1 MKISIII
8 PAYNVVKYI
17 EDMLKDV
24 INQTFTDFEA
34 IIINDGSTDGTQ
46 NIVDEYCNKDSR
58 FKSII
63 KENGGVSS
71 ARNAGLD
78 IAKGDYVVFWDP
90 DDAIP
95 KKSLEYLYDCIIKE
109 NADMAIGMRV
119 LDNGMETI
127 RATSL
132 SQLIAQKEISK
143 MDDRHV
149 WVFSACNRLF
159 KRSIIEENNIRF
171 KNISLGEDSVFWLE
185 YMGYCNKIAGCPK
198 DIYIY
203 KRRLFLDNAD
213 SLTQKKDRYYEG
225 YFEQYIGYLEEMA
238 DKLFLN
244 ADESLEKHY
253 YKEKFFQELYK
264 RLMRENL
271 LYNMYCHI
279 WTLTDKEESI
289 LRKQYDYVRSKIYDI
304 EWQKFLY
311 QEKQL
316 DLSQGLKTK
325 EEIANNPKVTFVLTR
340 KLQDVDLIVESI
352 YRQEYPEFEVLVDE
366 TIYDNIKDRVEN
378 EINVHVLSGKDL
390 SEIKNNAVNTAKGK
404 WIMFFEESI
413 FPITDT
419 IKSFL
424 KKVDENE
431 TVVSLNMKRVK
442 NRQLVDL
449 PLVDKAFQYKDKR
462 IKKEVDNTFS
472 NKMISLEFLRK
483 SKFTFTN
490 DSRKDMISLYDA
502 TSVTRRKSVIMHTLL
517 TNDDFKKQIRH
528 WKAKVKLYFM
538 N

>member
-8 PAYNVVKYI
+8 PAYNVEKYI
-17 EDMLKDV
+17 GDMLRDV
-24 INQTFTDFEA
+24 LNQTFTDFEA

-63 KENGGVSS
+63 QENAGVSS

-78 IAKGDYVVFWDP
+78 IAQGDYVVFWDP

-95 KKSLEYLYDCIIKE
+95 KKSLEYLYDCITKE

-119 LDNGMETI
+119 LDNGMETV

-132 SQLIAQKEISK
+132 AQLISQKEISK

-185 YMGYCNKIAGCPK
+185 YMGYCSKIAGCPK
-198 DIYIY
+198 DVYVY

-238 DKLFLN
+238 DKLFLDIDN
-244 ADESLEKHY
+244 SAETLY

-279 WTLTDKEESI
+279 WTLTDQEENI
-289 LRKQYDYVRSKIYDI
+289 LRTQYKYVRSKIYDI

-316 DLSQGLKTK
+316 DLSVGLKTK

-340 KLQDVDLIVESI
+340 KLQDLDLIVESI
-352 YRQEYPEFEVLVDE
+352 YRQENPEFEVLVDE
-366 TIYDNIKDRVEN
+366 AIYGDIEASIADK
-378 EINVHVLSGKDL
+378 INVHVVSGKDL
-390 SEIKNNAVNTAKGK
+390 SEIKNNAVKIAKGK
-404 WIMFFEESI
+404 WVMYFEETI

-424 KKVDENE
+424 KKVDESE
-431 TVVSLNMKRVK
+431 TVVSLNMKRIEK
-442 NRQLVDL
+442 RKLIDL

-472 NKMISLEFLRK
+472 NKMISLEFIRD
-483 SKFTFTN
+483 SKFSFTN
-490 DSRKDMISLYDA
+490 DSRQDMISLYDV
-502 TSVTRRKSVIMHTLL
+502 TNVTRRKSVIMHTLL
-517 TNDDFKKQIRH
+517 TNDDFKKQIKH

-538 N
+538 S

>member
-8 PAYNVVKYI
+8 PAYNVEKYI

-46 NIVDEYCNKDSR
+46 NIVDEYCNNDSR

-95 KKSLEYLYDCIIKE
+95 KKSLEYLYDCITKE

-119 LDNGMETI
+119 LDNGMEII
-127 RATSL
+127 RAASL
-132 SQLIAQKEISK
+132 SQLISQQEISK
-143 MDDRHV
+143 MDGRHV

-185 YMGYCNKIAGCPK
+185 YMGYCNKIAGCSK
-198 DIYIY
+198 DVYIY

-238 DKLFLN
+238 NKLFLN
-244 ADESLEKHY
+244 TDESPEKHY

-279 WTLTDKEESI
+279 WTLTDNEESI
-289 LRKQYDYVRSKIYDI
+289 LRNQYDYVRSKIYDI

>member
-8 PAYNVVKYI
+8 PAYNVEKYI

-46 NIVDEYCNKDSR
+46 NIVDEYCKKDSR
-58 FKSII
+58 LKSII

-78 IAKGDYVVFWDP
+78 IAKGEYVVFWDP

-95 KKSLEYLYDCIIKE
+95 KKSLEYLYDCITKE

-119 LDNGMETI
+119 LDSGMEVI
-127 RATSL
+127 RAASL
-132 SQLIAQKEISK
+132 SQLISQQEISK

-159 KRSIIEENNIRF
+159 KRSIIEEYNIRF

-185 YMGYCNKIAGCPK
+185 YMGYCNKIAGCSK
-198 DIYIY
+198 DVYIY

-238 DKLFLN
+238 NKLFLN
-244 ADESLEKHY
+244 TDESPEKHY

-279 WTLTDKEESI
+279 WTLTDNEESI
-289 LRKQYDYVRSKIYDI
+289 LRNQYDYVRSKIYDI

>member
-8 PAYNVVKYI
+8 PAYNVEKYI
-17 EDMLKDV
+17 GDMLRDV
-24 INQTFTDFEA
+24 LNQTFTDFEA

-63 KENGGVSS
+63 QENAGVSS

-78 IAKGDYVVFWDP
+78 IAQGDYVVFWDP

-95 KKSLEYLYDCIIKE
+95 KKSLEYLYDCITKE
-109 NADMAIGMRV
+109 NADMAIGMRI
-119 LDNGMETI
+119 LDNGMETV

-132 SQLIAQKEISK
+132 AQLISQKEISK

-185 YMGYCNKIAGCPK
+185 YMGYCSKIAGCPK
-198 DIYIY
+198 DVYVY

-238 DKLFLN
+238 DKLFLDIDN
-244 ADESLEKHY
+244 SAETLY

-279 WTLTDKEESI
+279 WTLTDQEENI
-289 LRKQYDYVRSKIYDI
+289 LRTQYKYVRSKIYDI

-316 DLSQGLKTK
+316 DLSVGLKTK

-340 KLQDVDLIVESI
+340 KLQDLDLIVESI

>member
-8 PAYNVVKYI
+8 PAYNVEKYI
-17 EDMLKDV
+17 GDMLRDV
-24 INQTFTDFEA
+24 LNQTFFDFEA

-46 NIVDEYCNKDSR
+46 NIIDEYCNEDSR

-63 KENGGVSS
+63 QKNGGVSS
-71 ARNAGLD
+71 ARNAGLNV
-78 IAKGDYVVFWDP
+78 AQGDYVVFWDP

-95 KKSLEYLYDCIIKE
+95 KKSLEYLYDCITKE

-127 RATSL
+127 RAASL
-132 SQLIAQKEISK
+132 SQLISQKEISK

-159 KRSIIEENNIRF
+159 KRSIVEENNIRF
-171 KNISLGEDSVFWLE
+171 KDISLGEDSVFWLE
-185 YMGYCNKIAGCPK
+185 YMGCCDRIAGCPE
-198 DIYIY
+198 DVYIY

-244 ADESLEKHY
+244 IDSSAENQY

-279 WTLTDKEESI
+279 WTLTDKEENI
-289 LRKQYDYVRSKIYDI
+289 LRTQYEYVRSKIYDI

-316 DLSQGLKTK
+316 DLSVGLKTK

-340 KLQDVDLIVESI
+340 KLQDLDLIVESI
-352 YRQEYPEFEVLVDE
+352 YRQENPEFEVLVDE
-366 TIYDNIKDRVEN
+366 AIYGDIEASIADK
-378 EINVHVLSGKDL
+378 INVHVVSGKDL
-390 SEIKNNAVNTAKGK
+390 SEIKNNAVKIAKGK
-404 WIMFFEESI
+404 WVMYFEETI

-424 KKVDENE
+424 KKVDESE
-431 TVVSLNMKRVK
+431 TVVSLNMKRIEK
-442 NRQLVDL
+442 RKLIDL

-472 NKMISLEFLRK
+472 NKMISLEFICD
-483 SKFTFTN
+483 SKFSFTN
-490 DSRKDMISLYDA
+490 DSRQDMISLYDV
-502 TSVTRRKSVIMHTLL
+502 TNVTRRKSVIMHTLL
-517 TNDDFKKQIRH
+517 TNDDFKKQIKH

-538 N
+538 S

>member
-8 PAYNVVKYI
+8 PAYNVEKYI

-46 NIVDEYCNKDSR
+46 NIVDEYCNNDSR

-95 KKSLEYLYDCIIKE
+95 KKSLEYLYDCITKE

-119 LDNGMETI
+119 LDNGMEII
-127 RATSL
+127 RAASL
-132 SQLIAQKEISK
+132 SQLISQQEISK
-143 MDDRHV
+143 MDGRHV

-185 YMGYCNKIAGCPK
+185 YMGYCNKIAGCSK
-198 DIYIY
+198 DVYIY

-238 DKLFLN
+238 NKLFLN
-244 ADESLEKHY
+244 TDESPEKHY

-279 WTLTDKEESI
+279 WTLTDNEESI
-289 LRKQYDYVRSKIYDI
+289 LRNQYDYVRSKIYDI

-413 FPITDT
+413 FPITNT

>member
-8 PAYNVVKYI
+8 PAYNVEKYI
-17 EDMLKDV
+17 GDMLRDV

-34 IIINDGSTDGTQ
+34 IIINDGSTDSTQ
-46 NIVDEYCNKDSR
+46 NIVDEYCNKDNR

-90 DDAIP
+90 DDAVP
-95 KKSLEYLYDCIIKE
+95 KKSLEYLYDCITKE

-119 LDNGMETI
+119 LDNGMEVI
-127 RATSL
+127 RAASL
-132 SQLIAQKEISK
+132 SQLISQSEISK

-159 KRSIIEENNIRF
+159 KRSIIEKNNIRF
-171 KNISLGEDSVFWLE
+171 KDISLGEDSVFWLE
-185 YMGYCNKIAGCPK
+185 YMGYCDRITGCPK
-198 DIYIY
+198 DVYIY
-203 KRRLFLDNAD
+203 KRRLFLDKAD

-244 ADESLEKHY
+244 IDSSVETKY

-279 WTLTDKEESI
+279 WTLTDKEENI
-289 LRKQYDYVRSKIYDI
+289 LRTQYEYVRSKIYDI
-304 EWQKFLY
+304 EWQKFLH

-316 DLSQGLKTK
+316 DLTEGLKTK
-325 EEIANNPKVTFVLTR
+325 EEIISNPKVTFVLTR
-340 KLQDVDLIVESI
+340 KLQNVSLILESI
-352 YRQEYPEFEVLVDE
+352 YKQEFPEFEILVDE
-366 TIYDNIKDRVEN
+366 AIYNDIQASISDKINI
-378 EINVHVLSGKDL
+378 HVVSGKDL
-390 SEIKNNAVNTAKGK
+390 SEIKNNAVNIAKGK
-404 WIMFFEESI
+404 WIMYFEETI

-424 KKVDENE
+424 KKVDESE
-431 TVVSLNMKRVK
+431 TVVSLNMKRVE
-442 NRQLVDL
+442 NRKLVDL

-472 NKMISLEFLRK
+472 NKMISLEFIREL
-483 SKFTFTN
+483 KFNFTN
-490 DSRKDMISLYDA
+490 DSRQDMISLYDV

-517 TNDDFKKQIRH
+517 TNDDFKAQIKH
-528 WKAKVKLYFM
+528 WKAKIKLYFM